1 MDVDNNETVNNN
13 KNYNTQDGL
22 KQKNGTTT
30 TNNNNNNM
38 KVWHEEV
45 KDDSKPPLKDV
56 QISMKAETVVLQSP
70 EIFH

>member
-1 MDVDNNETVNNN
+1 MDWN
-13 KNYNTQDGL
+13 K
-22 KQKNGTTT
+22 KNGTTT
-30 TNNNNNNM
+30 TNNNNNM

>member
-1 MDVDNNETVNNN
+1 MDVDNTETVNNN
-13 KNYNTQDGL
+13 NNYNTQDGL

-30 TNNNNNNM
+30 TNNNNNM